1 MARLPGTMTSRD
13 GNGWVRCALGHRH
26 WGRFGAA
33 GLLAFV
39 TDGPVLLQR
48 RTWWS
53 HHGGTWGL
61 PGGARDSHES
71 ALAAALREAAE
82 ECEVPPDAVHP
93 RGVFTDD
100 HGGWSYTTVLAEAA
114 TPFAVQADDDETDE
128 VAWVPHQGVKRIDL
142 HPGLAAH
149 WSELSSELSPVTII
163 VDGANVVGSRP
174 DGWWRDRVGA
184 AARLRAELVPLAT
197 RGVTELPS
205 DVSHA
210 LAGYPVPDAA
220 SGGDGPARRRRDST
234 DRAADGL
241 TQMRWLPDVVM
252 VVEGAARAVAADQA
266 ESPVRLVAANGSGD
280 DTIAALAAQ
289 TTGRRIVVTADRE
302 LRERCVAAGASV
314 AGPSWLFSQL

>member
-1 MARLPGTMTSRD
+1 MTSRD
-13 GNGWVRCALGHRH
+13 GNGWVRCELGHRH

-39 TDGPVLLQR
+39 ADGPVLLQR

-82 ECEVPPDAVHP
+82 ECGVPPDAVRP

-100 HGGWSYTTVLAEAA
+100 HGGWSYTTVLADAEK
-114 TPFAVQADDDETDE
+114 PFAVQSDDDETDE
-128 VAWVPHQGVKRIDL
+128 VAWVPAPQVTALNL

-149 WSELSSELSPVTII
+149 WAQLHSELAPVAIV

-184 AARLRAELVPLAT
+184 AARLRDQLVPLVT
-197 RGVTELPS
+197 QGITELP
-205 DVSHA
+205 D
-210 LAGYPVPDAA
+210 DARPASTSAPMAEPRPGGARRA
-220 SGGDGPARRRRDST
+220 SGDRAGDGRT
-234 DRAADGL
+234 Y
-241 TQMRWLPDVVM
+241 MRWLPDVVL
-252 VVEGAARAVAADQA
+252 VVEGAARPAAAEAGDSRVRVVAA
-266 ESPVRLVAANGSGD
+266 EGSGD
-280 DTIAALAAQ
+280 DTIADLAAR
-289 TTGRRIVVTADRE
+289 TAGRRIVVTADRE
-302 LRERCVAAGASV
+302 LRQRCVAVGASV
-314 AGPSWLFSQL
+314 AGPSWLLALL

>member
-1 MARLPGTMTSRD
+1 MVRLPGAMTRGD

-48 RTWWS
+48 RAWWS

-100 HGGWSYTTVLAEAA
+100 HGGWSYTTVLAETAA
-114 TPFAVQADDDETDE
+114 PFAVRADDDETDE
-128 VAWVPHQGVKRIDL
+128 VDWVPLHVVQRIDL
-142 HPGLAAH
+142 HPGLATH
-149 WSELSSELSPVTII
+149 WSELSSELSPVTLI

-174 DGWWRDRVGA
+174 DGWWRDRAGA
-184 AARLRAELVPLAT
+184 AARLRDELAPLGAH
-197 RGVTELPS
+197 GITELPG
-205 DVSHA
+205 DVSRG
-210 LAGYPVPDAA
+210 LGPDRVL
-220 SGGDGPARRRRDST
+220 DGPADGRQGMSRDRERFN
-234 DRAADGL
+234 RAADGL

-252 VVEGAARAVAADQA
+252 VVEGAARPAATDGSHGPVQVVAADGA
-266 ESPVRLVAANGSGD
+266 GD
-280 DTIAALAAQ
+280 NTIAALAAE
-289 TTGRRIVVTADRE
+289 TAGRRVVITADRE
-302 LRERCVAAGASV
+302 LRARCLDAGASV